1 MAHVALTAVGTDR
14 PGIVAAITGVLVELG
29 CNLEDSSMSILR
41 GQFAVLLVID
51 APASLDAAAV
61 EGALARVAADFDL
74 VVAARPLPGHGDG
87 TPPTD
92 PAAGVA
98 GEPAPEPAPEPE
110 PEPAGAVYTFSVHG
124 ADRPG
129 IVHRAT
135 SALADSGGNVVDLST
150 RLVGDPGQP
159 AYVMMITAGF
169 PPGVDAAAAAGA
181 VTAAVEAFGVRCH
194 AHATDVDVF

>member
-14 PGIVAAITGVLVELG
+14 SGIVAAITGVLVDLG

-41 GQFAVLLVID
+41 GQFAVLLVVD
-51 APASLDAAAV
+51 APGSLDAAAV
-61 EGALARVAADFDL
+61 EGALATVAADFEL
-74 VVAARPLPGHGDG
+74 VVAARALPERGDAPSAG
-87 TPPTD
+87 GAD
-92 PAAGVA
+92 AAAPVA
-98 GEPAPEPAPEPE
+98 E
-110 PEPAGAVYTFSVHG
+110 GAVYTFSVHG

-135 SALADSGGNVVDLST
+135 SALAESGGNVVDLAT

-169 PPGVDAAAAAGA
+169 PPGVDAAEAAGA

-194 AHATDVDVF
+194 AHATDVDVL